1 MPIRVYNFLKEE
13 KNVCYLFNPFFCDV
27 WRLFIPGRAIKKGL
41 GQKKRKS
48 IENGKELLLLHP
60 AKPDV
65 KNI

>member
-1 MPIRVYNFLKEE
+1 MFATYSTLSSVMYEALY
-13 KNVCYLFNPFFCDV
+13 V
-27 WRLFIPGRAIKKGL
+27 PGRAIKKRL

-48 IENGKELLLLHP
+48 IENGEELLLHP